1 VFIAISFQKVR
12 VKSYQEID
20 GGGSKE
26 SALERVSE
34 VIGRRKESGGIDG
47 AVLRMGDRP
56 IEA

>member
-1 VFIAISFQKVR
+1 MAISFQKVR